1 MSNAELVRI
10 DHRPISD
17 NRQEIRAFMM
27 VWNESIRLQSTLKH
41 YRELGVDRF
50 FVIDLGSTDGT
61 LDLLTSAPDVHVFTA
76 TGNAEVAYLNALL
89 DAYGAGHW
97 SLTVDADELFVY
109 PHYEELELPLFC
121 RYLSHVGSQAVACL
135 SLDMYASSPIGDAVH
150 RPGASLLGTCPY
162 FDAAP
167 YSMVRTD
174 VCPYF
179 EIYGG
184 VRARIFGQARD
195 QTRDQTTNEGAAG
208 TSPVLSRV
216 PLVHWQVGMQYLR
229 GTGNVTPVSVS
240 HILGALLRFEFLSD
254 YHARSGGEPA
264 FGNSTNLYC
273 ERSVKFEDSAQLVEM
288 SLMTTAKAYE
298 ESVRLTA
305 EARAAAQ
312 SRQAG

>member
-1 MSNAELVRI
+1 MSTAELTRI
-10 DHRPISD
+10 DHRPIAD

-61 LDLLTSAPDVHVFTA
+61 LDLLAAEPEVHVFTA

-89 DAYGAGHW
+89 DTHGAGHW
-97 SLTVDADELFVY
+97 SLTVDADELFIY

-121 RYLSHVGSQAVACL
+121 RYLSHAGSQAVACL
-135 SLDMYASSPIGDAVH
+135 SLDMYATSPIGDAVH
-150 RPGASLLGTCPY
+150 RPGTSLLGTCSY

-167 YSMVRTD
+167 YSMVRTN

-179 EIYGG
+179 EIHGG
-184 VRARIFGQARD
+184 VRERIFGQA
-195 QTRDQTTNEGAAG
+195 TREGATG
-208 TSPVLSRV
+208 MPPVLTRV
-216 PLVHWQVGMQYLR
+216 PLVRWQVGMQYLR
-229 GTGNVTPVSVS
+229 GTGNVTPVSIS
-240 HILGALLRFEFLSD
+240 HILGTLLRFEFLSD
-254 YHARSGGEPA
+254 YHARSGGDPA
-264 FGNSTNLYC
+264 FSNSTNLYC
-273 ERSVKFEDSAQLVEM
+273 ERSVKFEDSAQLVALN
-288 SLMTTAKAYE
+288 LMTTAKAYE
-298 ESVRLTA
+298 ESVRRTA

>member
-1 MSNAELVRI
+1 MSNAELTRI

-61 LDLLTSAPDVHVFTA
+61 LDLLAAAPDVHVFTA

-97 SLTVDADELFVY
+97 SLTVDADELFIY

-121 RYLSHVGSQAVACL
+121 RYLNHVGSQAVACL
-135 SLDMYASSPIGDAVH
+135 SLDMYASSQIGDAIH
-150 RPGASLLGTCPY
+150 RPGTSLMGTCPY

-174 VCPYF
+174 VCPYI

-184 VRARIFGQARD
+184 VRERIFGQALR
-195 QTRDQTTNEGAAG
+195 EGAAG
-208 TSPVLSRV
+208 SSPVLSRV
-216 PLVHWQVGMQYLR
+216 PLVRWQVGMQYLR

-254 YHARSGGEPA
+254 YHARSGGDPA
-264 FGNSTNLYC
+264 FSKSTNLYG
-273 ERSVKFEDSAQLVEM
+273 ERSVKFEDSAQLIALN
-288 SLMTTAKAYE
+288 LMTTAKAYE

-312 SRQAG
+312 ARQAG

>member
-1 MSNAELVRI
+1 MSNSELTRI

-27 VWNESIRLQSTLKH
+27 VWNESIRLESTLKH
-41 YRELGVDRF
+41 YRELGIDRF

-61 LDLLTSAPDVHVFTA
+61 LDLLAGTSDVHVFTA

-97 SLTVDADELFVY
+97 SLTVDADELFIY
-109 PHYEELELPLFC
+109 PHYEDLELPLFC
-121 RYLSHVGSQAVACL
+121 RYLSHVGSQAVACV

-150 RPGASLLGTCPY
+150 RQGTSLLGTCPY

-184 VRARIFGQARD
+184 VRERIFGQARD
-195 QTRDQTTNEGAAG
+195 QARDAGAVG
-208 TSPVLSRV
+208 RSPVLSRV
-216 PLVHWQVGMQYLR
+216 PLVRWQAGMQYLR
-229 GTGNVTPVSVS
+229 GTGNVTPVTVS

-254 YHARSGGEPA
+254 YHARSGGDPA
-264 FGNSTNLYC
+264 FSNSTNLYC
-273 ERSVKFEDSAQLVEM
+273 ERSVKLEDSAQLVELK
-288 SLMTTAKAYE
+288 LMTTAKSYE

-305 EARAAAQ
+305 EARSAAQ
-312 SRQAG
+312 ARQAG

>member
-1 MSNAELVRI
+1 MSNAELTRI
-10 DHRPISD
+10 DQRPISD
-17 NRQEIRAFMM
+17 NRQEVRAFMM
-27 VWNESIRLQSTLKH
+27 VWNESVRLQSTLKH

-61 LDLLTSAPDVHVFTA
+61 LDLLAAAPDVHVFTA
-76 TGNAEVAYLNALL
+76 AGNAEVAYLNALL

-97 SLTVDADELFVY
+97 SLTVDADELFIY
-109 PHYEELELPLFC
+109 PHYEELELALFC
-121 RYLSHVGSQAVACL
+121 RYLGHVGSQAVACL

-150 RPGASLLGTCPY
+150 RPGTSLLGTCPY

-167 YSMVRTD
+167 YAMVRTD
-174 VCPYF
+174 VCPHF
-179 EIYGG
+179 EIHGG
-184 VRARIFGQARD
+184 VRERIFGQ
-195 QTRDQTTNEGAAG
+195 TRNQAGGEDATG

-216 PLVHWQVGMQYLR
+216 PLIRWQAGMQYLR

-254 YHARSGGEPA
+254 YHARSGGDPA
-264 FGNSTNLYC
+264 FGQSTNLYC
-273 ERSVKFEDSAQLVEM
+273 ERSVKFEDSAQLVALQ
-288 SLMTTAKAYE
+288 LMTTAKSYE

-312 SRQAG
+312 ARQAG

>member
-1 MSNAELVRI
+1 MSNAELTRI
-10 DHRPISD
+10 DRRPISD
-17 NRQEIRAFMM
+17 NCQEIRGFMM
-27 VWNESIRLQSTLKH
+27 VWNESIRLESTLKH
-41 YRELGVDRF
+41 YRQLGVDRF

-61 LDLLTSAPDVHVFTA
+61 LDLLAAEPNVHVFTT

-97 SLTVDADELFVY
+97 SLTVDADELFIY

-121 RYLSHVGSQAVACL
+121 RYLSHVGSQAVGCI
-135 SLDMYASSPIGDAVH
+135 SLDMYATSPISDAVH
-150 RPGASLLGTCPY
+150 YPGTPLLSTCPY

-184 VRARIFGQARD
+184 VRERIFGQKT
-195 QTRDQTTNEGAAG
+195 QEGAVG
-208 TSPVLSRV
+208 SSPVLSRV
-216 PLVHWQVGMQYLR
+216 PLVRWQVGMKYLR

-240 HILGALLRFEFLSD
+240 HILGTLLRFDFLSD
-254 YHARSGGEPA
+254 HHARSGGDPE
-264 FGNSTNLYC
+264 FSNSTNLYC
-273 ERSVKFEDSAQLVEM
+273 ERSVKFQNSAQLVEL

-298 ESVRLTA
+298 ESVHLTA
-305 EARAAAQ
+305 EARTVPRA
-312 SRQAG
+312 RQAG

>member
-1 MSNAELVRI
+1 MSNAELTRI
-10 DHRPISD
+10 DQRPISD

-27 VWNESIRLQSTLKH
+27 VWNESIRLESTLKH

-61 LDLLTSAPDVHVFTA
+61 LDLLAIAPDVHVFMT

-97 SLTVDADELFVY
+97 SLTVDADELFIY
-109 PHYEELELPLFC
+109 PHYEDLELPLFC

-135 SLDMYASSPIGDAVH
+135 SLDMYATSPIGDAVH
-150 RPGASLLGTCPY
+150 RQGTSLLGTCPY

-167 YSMVRTD
+167 YSMVRVD

-179 EIYGG
+179 EIHGG
-184 VRARIFGQARD
+184 VRERIFGQAAR
-195 QTRDQTTNEGAAG
+195 EGAAG
-208 TSPVLSRV
+208 APPVLTRI
-216 PLVHWQVGMQYLR
+216 PLVRWQVGMQYLR

-240 HILGALLRFEFLSD
+240 HILGALLRFEFLND
-254 YHARSGGEPA
+254 YHARSGGDPA
-264 FGNSTNLYC
+264 FSNSTNLYC
-273 ERSVKFEDSAQLVEM
+273 ERSVRFEDSEQLVALN
-288 SLMTTAKAYE
+288 LMTTARAYE